1 MDWLS
6 FCNKLPQNRPTQ
18 NVGCHATFINRAV
31 FKMTGWFRQGDP
43 PTPLALWSYSLQVAG
58 VSSIVVGHVLSLFQL
73 NYRTK
78 AGPPAMPWGIALCF
92 IRWAFGFICELLIK
106 ANRIFKLNMLKFY
119 FLVYHRA
126 KTTEWECRS
135 MLRLKSHRH
144 MEAITSLPRSGGQP
158 WI

>member
-1 MDWLS
+1 M
-6 FCNKLPQNRPTQ
+6 
-18 NVGCHATFINRAV
+18 
-31 FKMTGWFRQGDP
+31 
-43 PTPLALWSYSLQVAG
+43 
-58 VSSIVVGHVLSLFQL
+58 LSLFQL

-92 IRWAFGFICELLIK
+92 ICWAFGFICELLIK

-135 MLRLKSHRH
+135 MLRLETSQAHGSNNLSPKVWKTALNWAFAEGWTWSNKS
-144 MEAITSLPRSGGQP
+144 ELLSLSPTTVSLSGGSHFSQNSFWNFTQCKLCP
-158 WI
+158 LLTKNGNNTRER